1 MGKRSKRSKVV
12 SLTKTASK
20 GKSDKTKLIENIRAS
35 VDEYKSIYVFTYQN
49 MRANLFKDVRIHFR
63 ESRIYMGKNT
73 ITQLALGKDS
83 SDEYKDNLSQVSG
96 MMEGEVGIIFTN
108 RDKAEV
114 VDYFRQ
120 FHAPEFAKAGH
131 VPDENITLPPGNL
144 FMDVSMLNHL
154 RLQGM
159 IVEIEMGQIMLREP
173 FKVAQVGVPLTPEQC
188 RVLKFL
194 DRKLVDFTIQLLCH
208 WRDEIFEPLAK

>member
-1 MGKRSKRSKVV
+1 
-12 SLTKTASK
+12 
-20 GKSDKTKLIENIRAS
+20 
-35 VDEYKSIYVFTYQN
+35 

-83 SDEYKDNLSQVSG
+83 TDEYKDNLSQVSG

-131 VPDENITLPPGNL
+131 IPDENITLPPGNL